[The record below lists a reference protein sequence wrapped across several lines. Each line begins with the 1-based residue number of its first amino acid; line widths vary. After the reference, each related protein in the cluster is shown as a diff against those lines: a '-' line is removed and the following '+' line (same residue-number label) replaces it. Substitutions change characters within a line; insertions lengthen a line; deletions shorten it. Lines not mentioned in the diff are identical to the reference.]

1 MRRAATA
8 LALVILAAFGV
19 GAGVRAQ
26 PLVTDL
32 SKRLIAITS
41 NFKGTDLLL
50 FGAVPAEAR
59 AGAEGAGADIVVVI
73 RGPKE
78 NLVVRRKD
86 RVGGIWINRAAV
98 TFRDVPGYYAV
109 LSNRRL
115 SEIAPP
121 GILARHSIGLE
132 NLKLAPAEPS
142 DDWMVFRDALIRKK
156 RQNDLYAQREGAVTF
171 LSGTL
176 FRTDVRFPANVPDG
190 DYRAEVYLFR
200 DGEIESAHSSPLFI
214 DKIGL
219 ERRIYG
225 LAHRRPVIYGLI
237 AIALAVIAGWLAAV
251 TFRRS

>member
-1 MRRAATA
+1 MR
-8 LALVILAAFGV
+8 LAALTLFWLGMAPAV
-19 GAGVRAQ
+19 CAQ

-50 FGAVPAEAR
+50 FGAIQTQGEAR
-59 AGAEGAGADIVVVI
+59 LDHSGADIVVVI
-73 RGPKE
+73 RGPNE
-78 NLVVRRKD
+78 NLVVRRKA

-98 TFRDVPGYYAV
+98 TFRGVPGYYAV
-109 LSNRRL
+109 LSNRKL

-121 GILARHSIGLE
+121 SILERHRIGLD
-132 NLKLAPAEPS
+132 NLKLAPMVAG
-142 DDWMVFRDALIRKK
+142 DDRDLFRDALIRKK

-200 DGEIESAHSSPLFI
+200 NGEIESAHSSPLFI
-214 DKIGL
+214 DKTGL
-219 ERRIYG
+219 ERRIYS
-225 LAHRRPVIYGLI
+225 LAHRRPALYGLMAVVI
-237 AIALAVIAGWLAAV
+237 AVIAGWLAAV
-251 TFRRS
+251 TFRRP